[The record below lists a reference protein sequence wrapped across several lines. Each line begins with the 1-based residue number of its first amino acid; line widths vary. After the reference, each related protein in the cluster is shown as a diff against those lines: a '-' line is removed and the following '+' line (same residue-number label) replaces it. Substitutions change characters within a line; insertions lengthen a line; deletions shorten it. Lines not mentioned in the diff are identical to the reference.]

1 MNREYLIVDDEPDL
15 CWALENLLTSKGLRC
30 QKALSAQAALDLMK
44 DHRFQLAFLDVT
56 LPDMSGLEL
65 ATRLHKLDSSLRFVI
80 VSGFV
85 SREAAVAAQVQVEG
99 RICACINKPFRHEEV
114 PRRDRESGG
123 GGRGAVRR
131 DSRASRERGPGNKF
145 PKGRRRAAGESKNRR
160 KAQQKGRIDSAAT
173 PSAAMG

>member
-85 SREAAVAAQVQVEG
+85 SWEAAVAAQVQVEG
-99 RICACINKPFRHEEV
+99 RICACINKPFRHEEILGV
-114 PRRDRESGG
+114 IENLAAAD
-123 GGRGAVRR
+123 GAR
-131 DSRASRERGPGNKF
+131 
-145 PKGRRRAAGESKNRR
+145 
-160 KAQQKGRIDSAAT
+160 
-173 PSAAMG
+173 